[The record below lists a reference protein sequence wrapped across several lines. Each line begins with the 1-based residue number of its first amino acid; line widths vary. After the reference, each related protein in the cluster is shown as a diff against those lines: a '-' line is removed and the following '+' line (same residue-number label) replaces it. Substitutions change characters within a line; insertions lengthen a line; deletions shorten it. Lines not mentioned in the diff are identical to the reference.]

1 MNTLAASFRRLVPTL
16 SLATMNG
23 WAQPYTPQSSP
34 EPPSRN
40 DSTAPAPALS
50 AAPAEF
56 VTKTDHLPSP
66 SETKA
71 KPVAASA
78 TLEVT
83 LGPNNSPYHQE
94 RDERFVAFNLQDA
107 DLVDLVN
114 HISGMTGKRFIYGSK
129 IRQIKATVVSPES
142 VTLEEAYEVF
152 LSILKSNGM
161 SVVPHGRF
169 LKIVDTGGVP
179 SQVTPVYGIG
189 EVTTSSDRFL
199 TRHAC
204 TFPQT
209 PSRLNLAAFLSQ
221 VQRLARVRYRDAR
234 NP

>member
-1 MNTLAASFRRLVPTL
+1 
-16 SLATMNG
+16 MNG
-23 WAQPYTPQSSP
+23 WAQPSTPQSSLQLQP
-34 EPPSRN
+34 RN
-40 DSTAPAPALS
+40 DSIAPAPALS

-56 VTKTDHLPSP
+56 AATADHSRSP
-66 SETKA
+66 SETTA
-71 KPVAASA
+71 KPIASNA
-78 TLEVT
+78 TLEVE
-83 LGPNNSPYHQE
+83 LRPNDLLYRHD
-94 RDERFVAFNLQDA
+94 RDERLVAFNLQDA